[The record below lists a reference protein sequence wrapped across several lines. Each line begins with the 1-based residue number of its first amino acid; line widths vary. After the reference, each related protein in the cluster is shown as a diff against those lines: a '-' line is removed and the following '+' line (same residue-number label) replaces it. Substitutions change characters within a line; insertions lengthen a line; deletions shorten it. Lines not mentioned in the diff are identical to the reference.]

1 MDGGRILGVAHRMM
15 GSPAGRGVARLGAR
29 AGGSGKG
36 TAGVGNRLAGRAA
49 VVTGGAHGIG
59 RAIAERFAAEGARL
73 VVADIDADGAEAV
86 AAVIRG
92 AGGDAFAVATDVS
105 RSDSVA
111 ALFAATTE
119 RLGGVDVLGNNAS
132 LVATERHA
140 LDGDDAWWDRIV
152 AVNLRGVW
160 LCSSRAARIMV
171 ERGGGSI
178 VNVSSGGATRAHR
191 GNAAYDAAKGGV
203 EALSRALALDL
214 GPYGVRVNI
223 LVPGSIDSRGM
234 DAQTRRD
241 RGETI
246 PLGRVGDPD
255 DLAGP
260 AVFLAS
266 DDARYVTGQ
275 ATVVDGGLLAQQRSP
290 QVDIFPLSKFPG
302 LGRVAGGRS

>member
-1 MDGGRILGVAHRMM
+1 M
-15 GSPAGRGVARLGAR
+15 
-29 AGGSGKG
+29 
-36 TAGVGNRLAGRAA
+36 GNRLTGKAA

-59 RAIAERFAAEGARL
+59 RAIAERFGREGVRL
-73 VVADIDADGAEAV
+73 VVADIDATGAEAV
-86 AAVIRG
+86 AAAIRH
-92 AGGDAFAVATDVS
+92 AGGQAIAVAADVS
-105 RSDSVA
+105 DSASVD
-111 ALFAATTE
+111 ALFAATVE
-119 RLGGVDVLGNNAS
+119 RFGTIDVLVNNAS
-132 LVATERHA
+132 LVNTERHA
-140 LDGDDAWWDRIV
+140 LDGDDGWWDRII

-160 LCSSRAARIMV
+160 LCASRAARIMV

-178 VNVSSGGATRAHR
+178 INVSSGGATRAHR

-223 LVPGSIDSRGM
+223 LVPGSIDTRGM
-234 DAQTRRD
+234 DEMIRRQ

-255 DLAGP
+255 DVAGP

-266 DDARYVTGQ
+266 DDARYVSGQ
-275 ATVVDGGLLAQQRSP
+275 ATIVDGGLLAQQRSP

-302 LGRVAGGRS
+302 LDHVAGGRS